1 MFNNELYSLKSLE
14 YDIIQLFKPLLCS
27 NKRKQCL
34 LGAGSECVCSCVY
47 FNRFPVTACNRA
59 RAHHV
64 ELVVDVG
71 EAVLDDEVLHA
82 DSAVGGRVPGHDVG
96 HVGHTLHAFPFSSPT
111 HCWTDLIQTSCLCL
125 CVAMY
130 IVCVPVCVCVCV
142 HVCGC
147 AWNACLWCVRMHACG
162 CVCVCVCVACISH
175 SSPL

>member
-1 MFNNELYSLKSLE
+1 MKK
-14 YDIIQLFKPLLCS
+14 IQLFNPLLCP

-96 HVGHTLHAFPFSSPT
+96 HVGHTLHAPRHHHVLGENTQKDGTF
-111 HCWTDLIQTSCLCL
+111 LGSC
-125 CVAMY
+125 
-130 IVCVPVCVCVCV
+130 
-142 HVCGC
+142 
-147 AWNACLWCVRMHACG
+147 
-162 CVCVCVCVACISH
+162 CILLSTGNG
-175 SSPL
+175 LT